1 VAPLF
6 LCHLTWTGPLVQTH
20 AMSKDKEGASSRHDY
35 DNVVKLVRG
44 AKDPTLESHQLEIC
58 ELLGKMLQ
66 DARAGKLDCL
76 YFVVDSGEHTACGS
90 AGKIGGVYTALG
102 RLETLKFSLLRQSE
116 ES

>member
-6 LCHLTWTGPLVQTH
+6 LCQLTWTGPLVHTL
-20 AMSKDKEGASSRHDY
+20 AMSNRKEY
-35 DNVVKLVRG
+35 DNVVKLVKG
-44 AKDPTLESHQLEIC
+44 SKDPTLEPHQLDIC
-58 ELLGKMLQ
+58 ELLSKMLV

-90 AGKIGGVYTALG
+90 AGKIGNVYTALG
-102 RLETLKFSLLRQSE
+102 RLDTLKFSLLRQSE